1 MWGRASMAA
10 VLIVWAS
17 VFARC
22 QGTEIESRPTET
34 EVESMVSRA
43 TTWLWYQRDQDA
55 GWFNNTHWVLLAL
68 RLANLSRADN
78 NPSSVSVELQLS
90 NKQLE
95 LEIVVLLW
103 RHREIGFSETNLARY
118 TLALSALCMD
128 PRQFHGHDL
137 IGTLQHHEPPV
148 DYDFALT
155 TLAACSAQA
164 HIRKRQIRR
173 LLDITNAVQYHNIDT
188 IAMVVLALRCII
200 QDHRHRNLGHF
211 VRKPAMSLTKRQRV
225 DGSFGDLRT
234 TALAMQALKQ
244 VENEPLDN
252 WNRSSALSWLITRQ
266 QADGS
271 FDQDVYLTAQIILG
285 IIPKSL
291 INIRSLNC
299 RLSNNTLPGLTPNN
313 NFNDNL
319 ISSSTTKNVETNTSA
334 YGSTASKLPTQT
346 TSPHHQL
353 VNVSYT
359 LWVGTNETYHLT
371 VTAPK
376 NETFY
381 GVMLLAAEISPHF
394 QFSASE
400 WPNGHYVHTL
410 AGYKEEPMSYHYWL
424 LYRLTSPP
432 DLSSPPGNQLVA
444 PGGVDDLEISEGEYY
459 LFWYKKL

>member
-17 VFARC
+17 VCARC

-78 NPSSVSVELQLS
+78 NPSSVSAELQLS

-118 TLALSALCMD
+118 TLALSALCKD

-211 VRKPAMSLTKRQRV
+211 VHKPAMSLTKRQRV

-252 WNRSSALSWLITRQ
+252 WNRSSALSWLINRQ
-266 QADGS
+266 QPDGS

-334 YGSTASKLPTQT
+334 YESTASKLPTQT

-381 GVMLLAAEISPHF
+381 GVMLLAAEKSPHF